1 MEILRSLLKK
11 IIKFFYYE
19 RVVLYGYDLRVR
31 HDFESK
37 TDMRVGKASLQDVE
51 KLYQDELNGDI
62 KSIPLEVWKEKI
74 SKELWKGFIL
84 IDDNTI
90 VAQAFYSVEDVF
102 VGGTKRVL
110 LNLPSESAYGFK
122 LFTRPDYRGR
132 KLGQVITSFRLNNAK
147 KEGVKRFYT
156 IIYADNVVSRHNE
169 EKIGGYLV
177 GSIIF
182 LECRFFNNVFFTP
195 GIRREGFTVKEI
207 RDF

>member
-1 MEILRSLLKK
+1 MEILRSLIKK

-19 RVVLYGYDLRVR
+19 RVVLYGYDLRVM
-31 HDFESK
+31 HDFEFK
-37 TDMRVGKASLQDVE
+37 TDMRMRKASLEDVE
-51 KLYQDELNGDI
+51 KLYQDELNTDI
-62 KSIPLEVWKEKI
+62 TSIPLKVWKEKI
-74 SKELWKGFIL
+74 LKGLWKGFIL
-84 IDDNTI
+84 LDGNAI

-110 LNLPSESAYGFK
+110 LNLPLDSAYGFK
-122 LFTRPDYRGR
+122 LFTRPDYRGK
-132 KLGQVITSFRLNNAK
+132 KLGQAITSFRLNNAK
-147 KEGVKRFYT
+147 KEGIKKFYT

-182 LECRFFNNVFFTP
+182 LKCRFFNKVFFTP
-195 GIRREGFTVKEI
+195 GIGRAGFTVKEI